1 MPLSLET
8 VLQAPVD
15 ASCKGFPYTQ
25 SPLPLEA
32 LGTQGWN
39 LLQGDLPFPVAVLKD
54 SALRSNS
61 AWMRRFTEAF
71 GVKLA
76 PHGKTTMA
84 PQLFDLQLQDGA
96 WGITVANVHQ
106 LRLCAQWGV
115 PRVLIANQVV
125 GPQEREGLW
134 DTLQAFPHLEVV
146 CLVDS
151 VANVEQL
158 AAAAP
163 EPRNG
168 LRLGV
173 LVELGVP
180 GARTGCRTE
189 EEVLALAE
197 HLQNVPAL
205 ALRGLEAY
213 EAVLRG
219 PNSAVTIPQ
228 FMETLNRLAQTCWE
242 QDWFAPGPVI
252 LSAGGSDYYDLVAQ
266 SLSAP
271 EGATEVVRILR
282 SGCYLTH
289 DSEFYRHL
297 FEQICERSPD
307 LKQWGKGLEPALQV
321 WGVVQSLP
329 EPGLALV
336 TAGKRDLSYDIHLPV
351 PELHFQPG
359 SHTCPQALAPEH
371 YQVTALNDQHAYLKL
386 PPEAGWKVGDL
397 VGMGISHP
405 CTTFDRWRLLHV
417 VDEQWN
423 VVSAVRTFLA

>member
-1 MPLSLET
+1 MALSLNALLHE
-8 VLQAPVD
+8 PVD
-15 ASCKGFPYTQ
+15 ASCKGFPYLAP
-25 SPLPLEA
+25 PLPLGA
-32 LGTQGWN
+32 VGTQGWN
-39 LLQGDLPFPVAVLKD
+39 LLRGDLPFPVAVLKD
-54 SALRSNS
+54 SVLRENS

-84 PQLFDLQLQDGA
+84 PQLFDLQLEDGA

-125 GPQEREGLW
+125 GPQERAGLW
-134 DTLQAFPHLEVV
+134 DTLRCFPELEVL

-151 VANVEQL
+151 PDNVEQL
-158 AAAAP
+158 AASGARAP
-163 EPRNG
+163 EG
-168 LRLGV
+168 ARLGV

-189 EEVLALAE
+189 EAVLALAE
-197 HLQNVPAL
+197 HIQQFPKL

-219 PNSAVTIPQ
+219 PHAATAIPE
-228 FMETLNRLAQTCWE
+228 FMQTLNRLAQTCW
-242 QDWFAPGPVI
+242 DNGWLAPGPVI

-266 SLSAP
+266 HLSAP
-271 EGATEVVRILR
+271 EGPVEVVRILR

-297 FEQICERSPD
+297 FEQICERSPA
-307 LKQWGKGLEPALQV
+307 LKELGNGLRPALQV

-336 TAGKRDLSYDIHLPV
+336 TAGKRDLSHDIHLPV

-359 SHTCPQALAPEH
+359 THSCPQPLSH
-371 YQVTALNDQHAYLKL
+371 GSYQVTALNDQHAYLKL
-386 PPEAGWKVGDL
+386 PPEARWKVGDL